1 LIAHRPGRER
11 VHDRL
16 RRAAAQRVE
25 RRRARVVAVVT
36 TVARAIEECRAGLP
50 QIGILPARSEPCEDS
65 TEQDR
70 NDGEESLRTPNQN
83 NEDIIGT

>member
-1 LIAHRPGRER
+1 
-11 VHDRL
+11 
-16 RRAAAQRVE
+16 
-25 RRRARVVAVVT
+25 
-36 TVARAIEECRAGLP
+36 LP
-50 QIGILPARSEPCEDS
+50 HIGILPARGEPCEDS